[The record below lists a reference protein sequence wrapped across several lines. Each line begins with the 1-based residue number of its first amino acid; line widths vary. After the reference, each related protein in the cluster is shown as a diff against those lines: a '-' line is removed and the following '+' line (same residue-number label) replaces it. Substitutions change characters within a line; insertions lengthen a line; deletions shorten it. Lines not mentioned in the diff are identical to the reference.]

1 MRLWNRSDAAAFI
14 LGTPDVFAGVAD
26 HAEAARLYR
35 ALAAAVHPDRSAAG
49 VGTMVGDGPDLAAAT
64 SATAAL
70 NAQWRRRRT
79 SGGAAA
85 AHVIGRHGTYVF
97 GRRVTASPDVATY
110 AVRVT
115 ERGGTGTPADG
126 TGGEADATTRPADTA
141 PDSTTGHAPRTG
153 TTDDTDN
160 IGDTDDTNDTNDTD
174 NADDTLGTFGTPGT
188 GTGTGSGTDRT
199 AGDRLRIHVARRAA
213 ANAVALTLVDV
224 RPRLAAQGMSG
235 FVPEVLDSGRT
246 AGRAWLVTRVPADLL
261 SMRDV
266 LRLLPAGL
274 DGRDWAWIARRLLMT
289 LDAAGATH
297 GALDLDTV
305 LVAPEAH
312 GIVVTGWTGRGRDGP
327 ALARLFEEVLG
338 SGIRDD
344 RQRRFAERAADLEP
358 RRALTEYDLLLS
370 HLYGERRYRPFP
382 VKGTRAA
389 RRTA

>member
-1 MRLWNRSDAAAFI
+1 MRLWNGSDAAAFI

-35 ALAAAVHPDRSAAG
+35 ALAAAVHPDRSAVG
-49 VGTMVGDGPDLAAAT
+49 VGTMIGDGPDLAAAT

-110 AVRVT
+110 AVGVT
-115 ERGGTGTPADG
+115 ERGGTGTTTGG
-126 TGGEADATTRPADTA
+126 TGTDADATIRPADMA
-141 PDSTTGHAPRTG
+141 PDSTTGHDPCTG
-153 TTDDTDN
+153 TAD
-160 IGDTDDTNDTNDTD
+160 DTDDT
-174 NADDTLGTFGTPGT
+174 PGT
-188 GTGTGSGTDRT
+188 SGTTATGTGTDRT

-289 LDAAGATH
+289 LDAAGITH

-327 ALARLFEEVLG
+327 ALARLFDEVLG